1 MRANTDSLVEH
12 MSIAIVTDSASD
24 LEQGEIKGI
33 TVIPLHLHFG
43 DEVFEDGVTLTK
55 PDFWQRLDR
64 VVEEGGVLPTTSQ
77 PAPGAF
83 RDAYQQL
90 IDDGADG
97 VISIHI
103 SGKLSGTLNSARQGA
118 SLIENPPPFEFVDT
132 ETASMSVAWAA
143 QAALD
148 ASRDGAGIEQAAD
161 AARESAARSRAVL
174 FVETLDYL
182 QRGGRIG
189 RARHLAGRL
198 LRMRPLLEV
207 IDGEIVDIEK
217 PRTRKKAL
225 DRLYAQIMAHGA
237 PERVAIMHGGVE
249 SDAHDLANRVS
260 EACDGM
266 TVPVVLSSPVIG
278 AHVGPGTVGASVLRR
293 A

>member
-1 MRANTDSLVEH
+1 

-24 LEQGEIKGI
+24 LEQGEIDGI

-55 PDFWQRLDR
+55 PDFWQRLNR

-97 VISIHI
+97 VISVHI

-118 SLIENPPPFEFVDT
+118 SLLENAPPFEFVDT
-132 ETASMSVAWAA
+132 ESASMSVAWAA

-148 ASRDGAGIEQAAD
+148 ADREGASIEQAAA

-207 IDGEIVDIEK
+207 IDGEIVDVEK

-225 DRLYAQIMAHGA
+225 DRLYAQIMAQGP

-249 SDAHDLANRVS
+249 SDARALADRVS
-260 EACDGM
+260 AACDGM

-278 AHVGPGTVGASVLRR
+278 AHVGPGTVGASVLRQ

>member
-1 MRANTDSLVEH
+1 
-12 MSIAIVTDSASD
+12 MSIAVVTDSASD
-24 LEQGEIKGI
+24 LDQAQIEGI
-33 TVIPLHLHFG
+33 TVVPLHLHFG

-55 PDFWQRLDR
+55 HDFWQRLDR
-64 VVEEGGVLPTTSQ
+64 VLEQDGVLPTTSQ
-77 PAPGAF
+77 PSPGAF
-83 RDAYQQL
+83 RDVYQQL

-97 VISIHI
+97 VVSIHI

-118 SLIENPPPFEFVDT
+118 SLLENAPPFAFVDT
-132 ETASMSVAWAA
+132 ESASMSVAWAA

-148 ASRDGAGIEQAAD
+148 AASGGASVDQAAD
-161 AARESAARSRAVL
+161 TARAVAVRSRAIL

-207 IDGEIVDIEK
+207 VDGEIVDVEK

-225 DRLYAQIMAHGA
+225 DRLYAQIMSPSA
-237 PERVAIMHGGVE
+237 PERVAIMHGGAE
-249 SDAHDLANRVS
+249 ADARELADRVS
-260 EACDGM
+260 AACDGM
-266 TVPVVLSSPVIG
+266 TVPVVLSAPVIG
-278 AHVGPGTVGASVLRR
+278 AHVGPGTVGASVLRP